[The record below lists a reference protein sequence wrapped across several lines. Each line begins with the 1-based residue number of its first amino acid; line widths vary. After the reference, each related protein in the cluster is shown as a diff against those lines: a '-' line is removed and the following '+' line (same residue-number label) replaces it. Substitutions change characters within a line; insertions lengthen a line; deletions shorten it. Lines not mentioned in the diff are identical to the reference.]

1 MAPGSFAVGNYHEY
15 LALLR
20 DKHVLADCAER
31 RAAVVAEISGAVAG
45 ATEQGTA
52 EVLQDDEL
60 VDIVANLI
68 EYPHAVCGVFD
79 DRFLALPDSVLIT
92 AMREHQKYFSV
103 IDMGGTLL
111 ARFVAVNNTRIS
123 DVQSAAA
130 GHQRVLRAR
139 LEDAL
144 FFFNEDQNRSLADR
158 VADLTGLIFQN
169 QLGTMYDK
177 TQRLVILA
185 AKLAQQL
192 APEFRAATERAALLA
207 KADLLTAMVGEFPSL
222 QGVMGR
228 DYALLDGEEQQVA
241 DAIREHYLPI
251 RAGDQLPAEIPGTLV
266 GMADRLDTIA
276 GCFGIGQQPSGTT
289 DPFGLRR
296 LALGLLHI
304 IEHRAYSLS
313 LSALVEEALRLYGDM
328 ISVEPA
334 TAKAQILDF
343 IKGRFANDL
352 ISQGVPR
359 EAVEAVTSVS
369 FDDVVDCRA
378 RIEAL
383 VAIKEQPTFAILAAA
398 FKRVMNII
406 KDSKGGS
413 IAENLLQEPA
423 EKKMYEIFQAVRQET
438 EPYLSAKEY
447 DRALSVML
455 RMKEPID
462 AFFDGVMVMVDDQ
475 ALRQNRLNLLCAVA
489 QLFLQVGDFSKM
501 HVVGG
506 Q

>member
-1 MAPGSFAVGNYHEY
+1 MAPDSFAVKNYDDY
-15 LALLR
+15 LTLLR
-20 DKHVLADCAER
+20 HKHVLADCAER
-31 RAAVVAEISGAVAG
+31 RAAVVAEINRAV
-45 ATEQGTA
+45 TETCGPGVA
-52 EVLQDDEL
+52 EVLLDEEL
-60 VDIVANLI
+60 VDIVTNLV
-68 EYPHAVCGVFD
+68 EFPHGVCGMFD

-103 IDMGGTLL
+103 IDKNGSLL

-123 DVQSAAA
+123 DERSAAA

-158 VADLTGLIFQN
+158 VTDLTGLIFQN
-169 QLGTMYDK
+169 RLGTMYEK

-185 AKLAQQL
+185 VKLAQKL
-192 APEFRAATERAALLA
+192 APEHRAVTERAALLA

-222 QGVMGR
+222 QGIMGR
-228 DYALLDGEEQQVA
+228 DYAILDGEEKAVA
-241 DAIREHYLPI
+241 AAIQEHYMPV
-251 RAGDQLPAEIPGTLV
+251 RAGDQLPAEIPGALV

-276 GCFGIGQQPSGTT
+276 GCFGIGQLPSGTA

-296 LALGLLHI
+296 SALGLLHL
-304 IEHRAYSLS
+304 IEHRSYTLS
-313 LSALVEEALRLYGDM
+313 LSSIVEEALRLYGDK
-328 ISVEPA
+328 ISEDLAV
-334 TAKAQILDF
+334 AKSQVLEF
-343 IKGRFANDL
+343 IKGRFTNDM
-352 ISQGVPR
+352 ISRSIPR

-383 VAIKEQPTFAILAAA
+383 LVIKEQPTFAILAAA

-406 KDSKGGS
+406 KDNRGGV

-423 EKKMYEIFQAVRQET
+423 EKKLYENFQTIRQEA
-438 EPYLSAKEY
+438 EPFLAAKEY
-447 DRALSVML
+447 GKALSAML
-455 RMKEPID
+455 RMKEPVD

-475 ALRQNRLNLLCAVA
+475 TLRQNRLNLLGAVA
-489 QLFLQVGDFSKM
+489 QFFLQVGDFSKM
-501 HVVGG
+501 HVSG